1 MHDRWHGAIA
11 RWSNPWQWDYRQLD
25 LIETEMALIHDVAAA
40 AAATALMWLK
50 HVWAMAVPHP
60 LHVEGGGDGDKAR
73 GDDNVFRS
81 SPVRSF
87 RSNLSLINFI

>member
-25 LIETEMALIHDVAAA
+25 LIETEMALIHDVPSLAV
-40 AAATALMWLK
+40 AAATALMRLK
-50 HVWAMAVPHP
+50 HVWARALPQP
-60 LHVEGGGDGDKAR
+60 PHVEGGGGDDDKAH

-81 SPVRSF
+81 SPVRSS
-87 RSNLSLINFI
+87 R